1 MYVSDYLA
9 FFWTDFNAVFSIIF
23 FSDLGEGFRDL
34 IKKMEAKENWVGSF
48 FLKGGTFCKA
58 LSVSTYMCYSFYAKE
73 NLLIINY

>member
-48 FLKGGTFCKA
+48 FLKGGTFFKA
-58 LSVSTYMCYSFYAKE
+58 QSIYQVVPTCV
-73 NLLIINY
+73 IIFMQRKTFW